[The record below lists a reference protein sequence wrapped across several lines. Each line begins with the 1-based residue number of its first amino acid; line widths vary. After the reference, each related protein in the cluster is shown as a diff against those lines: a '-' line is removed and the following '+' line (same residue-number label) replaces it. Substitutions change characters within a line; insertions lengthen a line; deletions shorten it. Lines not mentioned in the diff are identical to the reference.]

1 MRRLAPIS
9 LVLAAALTMPGCIIW
24 DAYDQLELANQQLG
38 DINTNLEEIDAN
50 LVTID
55 AKLAT
60 IDAKLA
66 TIDAN
71 LDTVDASLSK
81 IQPML
86 VQIDGHLASLRKTIN
101 NIDSTIPFLK
111 LSGDDDDE
119 KDALETGED
128 GQPVPV
134 EIDADPS
141 LIPAEKKEENDDKSA
156 IEDNT
161 GAAMNP

>member
-1 MRRLAPIS
+1 MHRIAPVALI
-9 LVLAAALTMPGCIIW
+9 LAAALTMPGCIIW

-66 TIDAN
+66 TIDEN
-71 LDTVDASLSK
+71 LDTVDTSLSK

-111 LSGDDDDE
+111 LSGDDDEE

-141 LIPAEKKEENDDKSA
+141 LIPDEKKNETDENTA
-156 IEDNT
+156 TEDET
-161 GAAMNP
+161 GAARNP